1 MRAVYLSIIKY
12 VTSMKTKS
20 IFLAAF
26 LVTAVAAF
34 GSDEPKKAGVA
45 IVPIKGTEV
54 FKVIYKSE
62 NAGKVRVNVY
72 DADNDVVY
80 TERFNNTNGFIL
92 PLNFSKLGFGE
103 YTVELIDGSGKQI
116 QRIVSLPAVVIGNI
130 RVAKLDAAQDKFLV
144 AVSGSGNEKITVRI
158 FDGHNNLLHNEVK
171 SIVGDFAQ
179 VYTVKNLRGALTF
192 EVSDNNGFLKTV
204 KF

>member
-1 MRAVYLSIIKY
+1 
-12 VTSMKTKS
+12 MKTIS
-20 IFLAAF
+20 IFIAAF
-26 LVTAVAAF
+26 LVIAVTAF
-34 GSDEPKKAGVA
+34 GSDEPKKSGVA

-62 NAGKVRVNVY
+62 TAGKVRVNVY

-103 YTVELIDGSGKQI
+103 YTVEFIDGSGTHI
-116 QRIVSLPAVVIGNI
+116 ERIVSLPAVAIGNI
-130 RVAKLDAAQDKFLV
+130 RVAKLGAMQDKFLV
-144 AVSGSGNEKITVRI
+144 AVSGSGNDKITVRI
-158 FDGHNNLLHNEVK
+158 FDGRNNLLHNEVK
-171 SIVGDFAQ
+171 SVAGDFAQ
-179 VYTVKNLRGALTF
+179 VYTVKNLTGPLTF

-204 KF
+204 RF